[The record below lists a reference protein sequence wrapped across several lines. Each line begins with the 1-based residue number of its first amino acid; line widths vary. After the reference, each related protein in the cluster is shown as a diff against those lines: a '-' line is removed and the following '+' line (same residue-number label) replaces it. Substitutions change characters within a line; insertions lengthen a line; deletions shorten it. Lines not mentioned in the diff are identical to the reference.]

1 MSHGRAYFRAVFFS
15 AIFLMAV
22 SSLAWGQC
30 GAVLSNSVT
39 CMNNAAVTG
48 SGKYQ
53 REYVSFDSQHTQ
65 QHADMERHEDLRA
78 LFSCRGIRAALRSQL
93 GGNNV

>member
-1 MSHGRAYFRAVFFS
+1 
-15 AIFLMAV
+15 MAV

-30 GAVLSNSVT
+30 GAVVSDSVT
-39 CMNNAAVTG
+39 CTNNTAVTG

-65 QHADMERHEDLRA
+65 PHTDMERHEDLRA